1 MQRFENM
8 TQRNKFEPSRHFQKR
23 GVFCTHVTTMPS
35 KSFSIFSSAHKQK
48 SSEGVCTAYLR
59 HGLIRIT
66 SLPHAKTE
74 KWDFLHESKRF
85 FHSIRKTD
93 ETDEKGL
100 MQS

>member
-1 MQRFENM
+1 MLRRCRQN
-8 TQRNKFEPSRHFQKR
+8 PFQ
-23 GVFCTHVTTMPS
+23 FFLQHTT
-35 KSFSIFSSAHKQK
+35 AHKQK

-74 KWDFLHESKRF
+74 KWDFPHESKRF